1 MDAMQFGDLVRSVRH
16 RTGLTQEELAE
27 ASGVSVRAIVDL
39 ERGQVRRPRSGTVRR
54 IADACHLTGPARTQF
69 EVAAREGSWP
79 NRDALSSVVFPA
91 QLPPALVGFS
101 GRTRELSKLDDL
113 VARAVPAPTGPAIA
127 VVSGTAGV
135 GKTALAVYWAH
146 QVVDRFPDGQLYANL
161 RGFEPAGEPRTP
173 DDTVR
178 GFLDAL
184 GVPPERIPADL
195 DAKVGLYRSLIA
207 GQRMLILLDNARDA
221 AQVRPLLPGTA
232 SAFVVVTSRDS
243 LAGLVAAAGA
253 KPVPVGLLDPDGSR
267 ALLAGRLGANLIA
280 AQPGPVQEIVERC
293 AGLPL
298 ALAVVAARAAA
309 SPDGLLSLSEL
320 AAELAT
326 VRRGL
331 DPLVGTDAATDVRS
345 VFAGS
350 YRTLSPGAGRLFRLL
365 ALYPAGEF
373 GEPVAASLAGHP
385 VRPLLTELTR
395 AFLIMPVGPGR
406 YTWHDLLRSYALEL
420 LDEQETGTPGV
431 DGADLAIARRR
442 LLGHLLHT
450 AQAADRLVIPSR
462 DPIPLDPAEPGAVI
476 RPLED
481 REAALAWFATER
493 RALVAATDMAAE
505 AGLDRYAW
513 QLAWAAL
520 EYLNRWGYWAD
531 SAAVHETALAAAIRL
546 GDLGARALTH
556 RGLGR
561 AYGLLGRLDDAEA
574 ELTRAVELFTTLG
587 SSVGAART
595 ELSLAGLAER
605 RGRYSDALHHATR
618 ALELF
623 RQADG
628 PIGVGNALNT
638 VAWYHSLIGDHV
650 TALALGGEALTVLQT
665 TGDRFGLASTW
676 ECLGVAHHGLGTYA
690 EAIDCYRRALEL
702 HRANADR
709 YGESEALHRLG
720 DAYAAFGAT
729 EEAGDARERAAQLD
743 AELGAAR
750 R

>member
-1 MDAMQFGDLVRSVRH
+1 MTAMQFGDLVRSVRH

-54 IADACHLTGPARTQF
+54 IADACHLTGPARTHF
-69 EVAAREGSWP
+69 EAAAREGSWP
-79 NRDALSSVVFPA
+79 NRDALSSVAFPA
-91 QLPPALVGFS
+91 QLPPAVVGFS
-101 GRTRELSKLDDL
+101 GRAPELSKMDHL
-113 VARAVPAPTGPAIA
+113 VARPEKPTGPAIA

-135 GKTALAVYWAH
+135 GKTALAIYWAH
-146 QVVDRFPDGQLYANL
+146 QVLDRFPDGQLYANL

-232 SAFVVVTSRDS
+232 SALVVVTSRDS
-243 LAGLVAAAGA
+243 LAGLVAGAGA
-253 KPVPVGLLDPDGSR
+253 RPVPVGLLDPDGSR
-267 ALLAGRLGANLIA
+267 ALLAERLGANRIA
-280 AQPGPVQEIVERC
+280 AEPGPVQEIVERC

-298 ALAVVAARAAA
+298 ALAVVAARATA
-309 SPDGLLSLSEL
+309 SPDEWSSLREL
-320 AAELAT
+320 AAELVT
-326 VRRGL
+326 VSSGL

-350 YRTLSPGAGRLFRLL
+350 YRTLSPGARRLFRLL

-385 VRPLLTELTR
+385 VRAPLTELTQ

-420 LDEQETGTPGV
+420 VGERE
-431 DGADLAIARRR
+431 ADLAAARRR
-442 LLGHLLHT
+442 LLDHLLHT
-450 AQAADRLVIPSR
+450 AHAADRLVIPSR
-462 DPIPLDPAEPGAVI
+462 DPIPLDHAEPGAVVS
-476 RPLED
+476 PLED
-481 REAALAWFATER
+481 LDAALAWFAMER
-493 RALVAATDMAAE
+493 RALAAATGMAAA
-505 AGLDRYAW
+505 AGLDRHAW
-513 QLAWAAL
+513 QLAWATL

-531 SAAVHETALAAAIRL
+531 AAAVHETALAAATRL
-546 GDLGARALTH
+546 GDPGAQALTH

-561 AYGLLGRLDDAEA
+561 AYGLLGRLDEAEA
-574 ELTRAVELFTTLG
+574 QLTRAVELFSTLG
-587 SSVGAART
+587 SSAGAART
-595 ELSLAGLAER
+595 ELSVAGLAER
-605 RGRYSDALHHATR
+605 RGRYPDALHHASR

-623 RQADG
+623 RQAG
-628 PIGVGNALNT
+628 RPTGVGNALNT
-638 VAWYHSLIGDHV
+638 VAWYHSLVGDHV
-650 TALALGGEALTVLQT
+650 TALALGAEALTVLQA

-676 ECLGVAHHGLGTYA
+676 ECLAVAHHGLGTYA

-702 HRANADR
+702 HRANGDR
-709 YGESEALHRLG
+709 YSESEALHRLG
-720 DAYAAFGAT
+720 DAYAAIGAT
-729 EEAGDARERAAQLD
+729 EEAGDARERAGQLD
-743 AELGAAR
+743 AELDAAR